1 MGACV
6 DVDRVGRN
14 LNGRDWIVKHGNAGA
29 KNAPIRLV
37 DTVTTLA
44 TMNKSEVEGTVD
56 VGILMG
62 EIYIPTK
69 WEEFVTQCVGFGGI
83 GGADEMGV
91 RR

>member
-1 MGACV
+1 M
-6 DVDRVGRN
+6 DRVGRN
-14 LNGRDWIVKHGNAGA
+14 LNRRDRIVKHGGAGA
-29 KNAPIRLV
+29 KNALLRLV

-44 TMNKSEVEGTVD
+44 TMNRSEVEGAVD

-69 WEEFVTQCVGFGGI
+69 WKEFVTQCVGFGGI
-83 GGADEMGV
+83 GGADEMGG

>member
-1 MGACV
+1 M
-6 DVDRVGRN
+6 DRIGRN
-14 LNGRDWIVKHGNAGA
+14 LNRRDRIVKHGGAGA

-37 DTVTTLA
+37 DMVMTLA
-44 TMNKSEVEGTVD
+44 TMNRSEVEGAVD
-56 VGILMG
+56 VCILMG

-69 WEEFVTQCVGFGGI
+69 WKEFVTQCVGFGGI